1 MCVGST
7 YRTDL
12 GLSGLGSNLTVL
24 APGGTGKGYP
34 ASPLPF
40 QALLDLAWNT
50 GQQLTARKSHVAS
63 VFCWASS
70 DLIEKFFM
78 FELDSK

>member
-1 MCVGST
+1 M
-7 YRTDL
+7 TDL

-24 APGGTGKGYP
+24 APGGTREGYL

-50 GQQLTARKSHVAS
+50 DQQQLTVRKSHVAS

-70 DLIEKFFM
+70 DLIEKFLM